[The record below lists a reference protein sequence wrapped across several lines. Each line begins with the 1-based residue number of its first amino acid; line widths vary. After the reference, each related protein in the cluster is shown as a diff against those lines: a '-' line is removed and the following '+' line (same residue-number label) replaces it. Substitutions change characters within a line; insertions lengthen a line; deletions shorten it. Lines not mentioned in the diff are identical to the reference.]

1 MKTSKKLMALA
12 LAGTMAASSLSMVS
26 VSAEPKKAT
35 IGVCFYQDTG
45 KAVDA
50 TKAFLESL
58 SDTLNVEFK
67 YGTFT
72 QTDEAANL
80 TKYRS

>member
-35 IGVCFYQDTG
+35 IGVCFY
-45 KAVDA
+45 
-50 TKAFLESL
+50 
-58 SDTLNVEFK
+58 
-67 YGTFT
+67 
-72 QTDEAANL
+72 
-80 TKYRS
+80 

>member
-45 KAVDA
+45 K
-50 TKAFLESL
+50 L
-58 SDTLNVEFK
+58 
-67 YGTFT
+67 
-72 QTDEAANL
+72 
-80 TKYRS
+80 

>member
-50 TKAFLESL
+50 TKKRRKLRPSGGNIRLIRL
-58 SDTLNVEFK
+58 SVNHPLSK
-67 YGTFT
+67 
-72 QTDEAANL
+72 
-80 TKYRS
+80 RR